1 MMIINT
7 LENKKI
13 KILVDEIDLKK
24 AGISPENW
32 ISNSNQTLSHLENL
46 LKSTTNSIKL
56 SEELVLK
63 DYIIF
68 TYNYHIFSI
77 TLFF

>member
-1 MMIINT
+1 MIINT

-56 SEELVLK
+56 PEELVLK

-77 TLFF
+77 TLFL

>member
-1 MMIINT
+1 MIINT